1 MSTARNRSYSLR
13 NLALFWVKEMPS
25 FKYFDAFNE
34 NMSNL
39 QVSAKMK
46 IREGM
51 LEGFKGLATECVQRV
66 KQKDPGT
73 IQYDWFIS
81 PDKTECEIRETYE
94 NSQAF
99 LAHLSNLS
107 DLLKILYEKFAFEH
121 SVVIYGETSSELLEK
136 VKARGV
142 DTKFF
147 SLLQGL

>member
-1 MSTARNRSYSLR
+1 
-13 NLALFWVKEMPS
+13 
-25 FKYFDAFNE
+25 
-34 NMSNL
+34 MSNL

-51 LEGFKGLATECVQRV
+51 LEGFKRQATECIQQA
-66 KQKDPGT
+66 KEKDPGT
-73 IQYDWFIS
+73 LQFDWFIS
-81 PDKTECEIRETYE
+81 TDETECEIRETYE
-94 NSQAF
+94 SSEAF

-107 DLLKILYEKFAFEH
+107 ELLLILYEKFASDH
-121 SVVIYGETSSELLEK
+121 SVIIYGDPSPELLTK

>member
-1 MSTARNRSYSLR
+1 MWDFLGLQRYVILLLQSWMWTARNGSVQPPQPSTIFGFKRCRALR
-13 NLALFWVKEMPS
+13 I
-25 FKYFDAFNE
+25 FDDFNE

-51 LEGFKGLATECVQRV
+51 LEGFNGLATECVQRV

-73 IQYDWFIS
+73 IQFDWFIS

-107 DLLKILYEKFAFEH
+107 DLLKILYEKFASRAFC
-121 SVVIYGETSSELLEK
+121 GNL
-136 VKARGV
+136 R
-142 DTKFF
+142 
-147 SLLQGL
+147 